1 MKIIFD
7 IAPHED
13 GVHCDETCPL
23 AVHISTPDDD
33 YQYGARCLF
42 AGERYGFVGKP
53 IVIERPCACLAAE
66 REYKHMEE
74 LAGYGKTFLITHGK
88 AGERGDA

>member
-1 MKIIFD
+1 MKIEIEITTDKSGKNCGECRYLYRCYRDGSKDTECSLFLEKGKWADIFFTY
-7 IAPHED
+7 D
-13 GVHCDETCPL
+13 GFK
-23 AVHISTPDDD
+23 
-33 YQYGARCLF
+33 RC
-42 AGERYGFVGKP
+42 K
-53 IVIERPCACLAAE
+53 ACLAAE